1 MLLCT
6 NSKHFMQTKE
16 TTSLSRNRNGTPHTR
31 NAFNT
36 NTRTFQLGYYWVR
49 INTEPIFPLWKFTIF
64 CCCCEY
70 ILPHTSIK
78 PSIVSL
84 TLLRAHRPVLTHSN
98 GRSLFIESIRDI
110 DSVSFM
116 LKKLIIKMRVFG
128 LMTFCVCGILRSN
141 FDLFSFRT
149 EKKIELSLGK
159 VIRCPRNCIDAKIY
173 FVNSD
178 ISLTLHS
185 IGRN

>member
-36 NTRTFQLGYYWVR
+36 TTRIFQRGYYWAR
-49 INTEPIFPLWKFTIF
+49 INTEPIFPLWKFKIF

-116 LKKLIIKMRVFG
+116 LKKTYHKNACVWIDDVLCMRYSAFKFWFVF
-128 LMTFCVCGILRSN
+128 ISN
-141 FDLFSFRT
+141 REENRT
-149 EKKIELSLGK
+149 KSW
-159 VIRCPRNCIDAKIY
+159 
-173 FVNSD
+173 
-178 ISLTLHS
+178 
-185 IGRN
+185 